1 VSDGRP
7 SAIRSDGSLRIGR
20 VRLHHAAPGDRARLA
35 LGLEAVG
42 AASVGVP
49 DRALLIVPRLVVRRP
64 LPRSGDANPFAGE
77 VVDGLRAALR
87 RARRA
92 GEAASSGD
100 CLFFA
105 DEFDAAVQAIEQW
118 LAGAPPAERAWWPH
132 VTGGAPLPVWWRR
145 EILPD
150 GRRLPSVIARLA
162 RRGIAEPWLGRLD
175 PGDVRTGL
183 AAIAETHG
191 LSLPADC
198 EVPASASA
206 SARGRR
212 RRPVDPDLAPA
223 AALVEAIAPEARR
236 ADLPPPV
243 RLLLLIGLIAE
254 RRPAMLSV
262 RTATIAF
269 AAVAAGR
276 LPEPVEAA
284 LPPPPSATASPA
296 PPPARPLDRA
306 GTQRTEPDLRPAS
319 PPGTVPAARHEF
331 AATGGPDGAAS
342 HESAVPDRV
351 ERVTPM
357 APSAPVEAP
366 CPAAEIR
373 SEYGGLL
380 FLLSALLALGVYG
393 DFSEPRRSLPGL
405 SPFGLLRLLGR
416 AWFGAPFVADPL
428 HGLLVRLA
436 GGRSADSARDFEA
449 RPWSVP
455 RAWLLP
461 WPDSG
466 PALVTPRRR
475 RPMLWHPAGFP
486 LAELGPEPRSAVRA
500 ARQLG
505 LKAQPST
512 ARLPALPVPPR
523 ARWIACLRCYLEARI
538 GRALGCAG
546 GVEAVT
552 LLCRRPARIRV
563 DGDRIEARFALD
575 DHPLAIRLAGLD
587 RDPGWI
593 PAARHDFRH
602 SFE

>member
-1 VSDGRP
+1 MSHGRP

-20 VRLHHAAPGDRARLA
+20 ARLHHAAPGDRDRLA
-35 LGLEAVG
+35 LGLQGVG

-64 LPRSGDANPFAGE
+64 LPRSGDASPFAGE

-92 GEAASSGD
+92 GEAAAPDD

-105 DEFDAAVQAIEQW
+105 DEFDAAVRAIEQW
-118 LAGAPPAERAWWPH
+118 LAGAPPAEREWWPH

-145 EILPD
+145 AILPD

-162 RRGIAEPWLGRLD
+162 RRGIAEPWLARLD

-183 AAIAETHG
+183 AAIARTHG
-191 LSLPADC
+191 LSLPAGC
-198 EVPASASA
+198 EVPAPAPVQS
-206 SARGRR
+206 R
-212 RRPVDPDLAPA
+212 RRPVEPDLAPA

-276 LPEPVEAA
+276 LPEPVERASA
-284 LPPPPSATASPA
+284 PPPGATASPA
-296 PPPARPLDRA
+296 PVPARPLDRA
-306 GTQRTEPDLRPAS
+306 GTRRREPDLRRAS
-319 PPGTVPAARHEF
+319 PPETVPAARHEF
-331 AATGGPDGAAS
+331 AATRGSDGAAS
-342 HESAVPDRV
+342 QGSAVPDRGD
-351 ERVTPM
+351 RVARL
-357 APSAPVEAP
+357 APATPVEAP

-380 FLLSALLALGVYG
+380 FLLSALLALEVYG
-393 DFSEPRRSLPGL
+393 DFSAPRRSLPGL

-436 GGRSADSARDFEA
+436 GGRSADAARDFEA

-461 WPDSG
+461 WPDPG
-466 PALVTPRRR
+466 PALVAPRGR

-486 LAELGPEPRSAVRA
+486 LAELGRDPRSAVRA

-505 LKAQPST
+505 LKVRPST

-538 GRALGCAG
+538 GRALDCPG
-546 GVEAVT
+546 GVEAVA
-552 LLCRRPARIRV
+552 LLCRRAARIRV

-593 PAARHDFRH
+593 PAARYDFRH
-602 SFE
+602 YFE